1 MDGPC
6 VVQYPKDGIVP
17 YAQNVTGEP
26 FAVGKWQTLIP
37 GGQDAVILAYGR
49 MTLNAI
55 QASELLVKCGLSVGV
70 IDCCSLKPMDMDCLR
85 ALFARGAKL
94 ITVEEGEMI
103 GGFGSEI
110 ARVCVEENADAPIQI
125 IGLENRFITHGS
137 VPELLELKE
146 SWTTRRKVMSDKKR
160 VDVALVERGL
170 AQSREKAQALVM
182 SGVVYIG
189 ENKVD
194 KASAQ
199 VTPEDEL
206 IVRQTGTG
214 YVSRG
219 ALKLEKGLAVFGV
232 EAKDRVAMDL
242 GASTGGFTDVLLQNG
257 AAHVYAIDVGY
268 GQLDWK
274 LRNDPRVTV
283 MERTNARYLTAD
295 DLPLRPTLGV
305 MDVSFISITK
315 ILPAAAA
322 IMGENGEFISL
333 IKPQFEAGRDRV
345 GKKGVVRDAQ
355 VHLDV
360 VKEILHFID
369 ADMGWTAQNLSFSPI
384 KGPEGNIEFLVHIL
398 PKERATHSVT
408 EQEAAEVVRQ
418 AHESLGNA

>member
-1 MDGPC
+1 
-6 VVQYPKDGIVP
+6 
-17 YAQNVTGEP
+17 
-26 FAVGKWQTLIP
+26 
-37 GGQDAVILAYGR
+37 
-49 MTLNAI
+49 
-55 QASELLVKCGLSVGV
+55 
-70 IDCCSLKPMDMDCLR
+70 
-85 ALFARGAKL
+85 
-94 ITVEEGEMI
+94 
-103 GGFGSEI
+103 
-110 ARVCVEENADAPIQI
+110 
-125 IGLENRFITHGS
+125 
-137 VPELLELKE
+137 
-146 SWTTRRKVMSDKKR
+146 MSDKKR

-199 VTPEDEL
+199 VMPEDEL

-219 ALKLEKGLAVFGV
+219 ALKLEKGLAAFGV

-315 ILPAAAA
+315 ILPAAAT

>member
-1 MDGPC
+1 
-6 VVQYPKDGIVP
+6 
-17 YAQNVTGEP
+17 
-26 FAVGKWQTLIP
+26 
-37 GGQDAVILAYGR
+37 
-49 MTLNAI
+49 
-55 QASELLVKCGLSVGV
+55 
-70 IDCCSLKPMDMDCLR
+70 
-85 ALFARGAKL
+85 
-94 ITVEEGEMI
+94 
-103 GGFGSEI
+103 
-110 ARVCVEENADAPIQI
+110 
-125 IGLENRFITHGS
+125 
-137 VPELLELKE
+137 
-146 SWTTRRKVMSDKKR
+146 MSDKKR

-199 VTPEDEL
+199 VMPEDEL

-283 MERTNARYLTAD
+283 MERKNARYLTAD

>member
-1 MDGPC
+1 
-6 VVQYPKDGIVP
+6 
-17 YAQNVTGEP
+17 
-26 FAVGKWQTLIP
+26 
-37 GGQDAVILAYGR
+37 
-49 MTLNAI
+49 
-55 QASELLVKCGLSVGV
+55 
-70 IDCCSLKPMDMDCLR
+70 
-85 ALFARGAKL
+85 
-94 ITVEEGEMI
+94 
-103 GGFGSEI
+103 
-110 ARVCVEENADAPIQI
+110 
-125 IGLENRFITHGS
+125 
-137 VPELLELKE
+137 
-146 SWTTRRKVMSDKKR
+146 MSDKKR

-194 KASAQ
+194 KASMQ

-219 ALKLEKGLAVFGV
+219 ALKLEKGLAVFNV

-295 DLPLRPTLGV
+295 DLPLHPTLGV

-322 IMGENGEFISL
+322 IMGEDGEFISL

-398 PKERATHSVT
+398 PKSRATHSVT

-418 AHESLGNA
+418 AHESLSNA

>member
-1 MDGPC
+1 
-6 VVQYPKDGIVP
+6 
-17 YAQNVTGEP
+17 
-26 FAVGKWQTLIP
+26 
-37 GGQDAVILAYGR
+37 
-49 MTLNAI
+49 
-55 QASELLVKCGLSVGV
+55 
-70 IDCCSLKPMDMDCLR
+70 
-85 ALFARGAKL
+85 
-94 ITVEEGEMI
+94 
-103 GGFGSEI
+103 
-110 ARVCVEENADAPIQI
+110 
-125 IGLENRFITHGS
+125 
-137 VPELLELKE
+137 
-146 SWTTRRKVMSDKKR
+146 MSDKKR

-199 VTPEDEL
+199 LMPEDEL

>member
-1 MDGPC
+1 
-6 VVQYPKDGIVP
+6 
-17 YAQNVTGEP
+17 
-26 FAVGKWQTLIP
+26 
-37 GGQDAVILAYGR
+37 
-49 MTLNAI
+49 
-55 QASELLVKCGLSVGV
+55 
-70 IDCCSLKPMDMDCLR
+70 
-85 ALFARGAKL
+85 
-94 ITVEEGEMI
+94 
-103 GGFGSEI
+103 
-110 ARVCVEENADAPIQI
+110 
-125 IGLENRFITHGS
+125 
-137 VPELLELKE
+137 
-146 SWTTRRKVMSDKKR
+146 MSDKKR

-199 VTPEDEL
+199 VMPEDEL

-283 MERTNARYLTAD
+283 MERKNARYLTAD

-408 EQEAAEVVRQ
+408 EQEAAEVVCQ

>member
-1 MDGPC
+1 
-6 VVQYPKDGIVP
+6 
-17 YAQNVTGEP
+17 
-26 FAVGKWQTLIP
+26 
-37 GGQDAVILAYGR
+37 
-49 MTLNAI
+49 
-55 QASELLVKCGLSVGV
+55 
-70 IDCCSLKPMDMDCLR
+70 
-85 ALFARGAKL
+85 
-94 ITVEEGEMI
+94 
-103 GGFGSEI
+103 
-110 ARVCVEENADAPIQI
+110 
-125 IGLENRFITHGS
+125 
-137 VPELLELKE
+137 
-146 SWTTRRKVMSDKKR
+146 MSDKKR

-219 ALKLEKGLAVFGV
+219 ALKLEKGFAVFGV
-232 EAKDRVAMDL
+232 EAKDRVTMDL